1 MAWVQPIY
9 DRTEEDVA
17 YAKSVQSSIE
27 TELKGSMDYRTLN
40 RIEGNTQI
48 IADKINEYV
57 TEVSI
62 TTKTDWDR
70 EDVLLISEL
79 NRVQDNILLLEQI
92 YLNNNTQE
100 LDTITFTTSI
110 GYARINAIE
119 EMINNTKELLDG
131 MIGGFNRLSFKL
143 GMKKI

>member
-9 DRTEEDVA
+9 DRTEADVA

>member
-100 LDTITFTTSI
+100 LDTITFTTAI
-110 GYARINAIE
+110 GYARINSIE
-119 EMINNTKELLDG
+119 EMISNTKELLDG
-131 MIGGFNRLSFKL
+131 MIGGLSRLSFKL